1 MKPITFFPGNSTF
14 DTIFRQTKLTVEL
27 FAWPKGG
34 YSINLIQVLI
44 LLVLALIVVF
54 VAERLT
60 KGKVGGLAVGVVL
73 TIIGAYVVQAVTTSN
88 KLPDLSIEGVSI
100 ISSLVGAIIVGV
112 FYILIRARFSS
123 GKSEK

>member
-34 YSINLIQVLI
+34 YSINLIQLII

-60 KGKVGGLAVGVVL
+60 KGKVGGLAVGVIL
-73 TIIGAYVVQAVTTSN
+73 TIIGAYVVQAVTSSN
-88 KLPDLSIEGVSI
+88 KIPDFAIEGVSI
-100 ISSLVGAIIVGV
+100 VSSLVGAIIVGV
-112 FYILIRARFSS
+112 FYILIRARFAG
-123 GKSEK
+123 GKKE

>member
-14 DTIFRQTKLTVEL
+14 DTIFRQTKLTVEV

-34 YSINLIQVLI
+34 YSINLIQLII

-60 KGKVGGLAVGVVL
+60 KGKVGGLAVGVIL
-73 TIIGAYVVQAVTTSN
+73 TIIGAYIIQAVTVGI
-88 KLPDLSIEGVSI
+88 PDILIENIRIV
-100 ISSLVGAIIVGV
+100 SSLLGAIIIGV
-112 FYILIRARFSS
+112 FYILIRARFSG
-123 GKSEK
+123 GKEK